1 MTGMTATLTPGRWSS
16 ELHPRSSDGR
26 FDAKEPSAPEARLI
40 TGVPWHL
47 RSNLTPT
54 SEADNP
60 LLVEYLSAQ
69 AENGDTAERWAE
81 AIAAYFDGDERPRD
95 DDGVYTLVRQVIG
108 SPRHEGDVEHWHART
123 AAWRDHAFEALTSEM
138 D

>member
-1 MTGMTATLTPGRWSS
+1 MTGMAPTLIPGRWSS
-16 ELHPRSSDGR
+16 ELHPRTGDGR
-26 FDAKEPSAPEARLI
+26 FDSKEQTAPEANLI

-47 RSNLTPT
+47 RANLTPT

-81 AIAAYFDGDERPRD
+81 AINAYFDGDERPRD
-95 DDGVYTLVRQVIG
+95 DDDVYTVVRQTVG
-108 SPRHEGDVEHWHART
+108 SPRDDGDVDHWNART
-123 AAWRDHAFEALTSEM
+123 AAWRDHALTALGA
-138 D
+138 DAD

>member
-1 MTGMTATLTPGRWSS
+1 MTSMTATLTSGRWSS
-16 ELHPRSSDGR
+16 ELHPRTVDGR
-26 FDAKEPSAPEARLI
+26 FGTKDPSAPEASLI

-47 RSNLTPT
+47 RNDLVPT

-69 AENGDTAERWAE
+69 AENGDTAERWVE
-81 AIAAYFDGDERPRD
+81 AIDAYFDGEENPRD
-95 DDGVYTLVRQVIG
+95 DDGVYSIIREVIG
-108 SPRHEGDVEHWHART
+108 TPHDEGDVTHWMART
-123 AAWRDHAFEALTSEM
+123 AAWQKHALDALAAET